1 MAKRKRLSGPN
12 PEYLPEAGIET
23 KAISPTYPESGY
35 RRPAPPI
42 ADVTGESAAT
52 AALNEVSAAWEAAR
66 QKGRL
71 VLEVPLS
78 DVKLDYLVR
87 DRVVEDDDNMQA
99 LMASIVARGQ
109 QTPIEVAE
117 LSDGK
122 YGLISGWRR
131 CSALGRLFDETGE
144 EQFGTVLALLRRPE
158 DSSDAYLSMVEE
170 NEIRAGLSYFERAR
184 IVAKTVD
191 QSVFGSQREALQ
203 VLFANASR
211 AKRSKIGT
219 FQTLVRALDGS
230 LRFPEAIGERL
241 GLQLAKAIDEDNHV
255 AGQIVADL
263 KCSTPKTAEAEQIIL
278 QAALVSTKAK
288 NGSPKGGSKSVKGA
302 SKRLETVKIRPGLEV
317 QTRADGS
324 LVIRASAV
332 KEDSFSALVG
342 WLEQNF

>member
-12 PEYLPEAGIET
+12 PLYLPESGIDN
-23 KAISPTYPESGY
+23 KAISHGFQEGGY

-52 AALNEVSAAWEAAR
+52 AALNEVSAAWEEAR
-66 QKGRL
+66 RKGRL

-99 LMASIVARGQ
+99 LMASINARGQ

-131 CSALGRLFDETGE
+131 CSALSRLFDESGDDR
-144 EQFGTVLALLRRPE
+144 FSTVLALLRRPE

-184 IVAKTVD
+184 IVVKTVD

-219 FQTLVRALDGS
+219 FQTLVRALDGY

-241 GLQLAKAIDEDNHV
+241 GLQLAKAIDGDHSV
-255 AGQIVADL
+255 AAQIVADL
-263 KCSTPKTAEAEQIIL
+263 KHSAPKTAEAEQALL
-278 QAALVSTKAK
+278 QAILVSTKGK
-288 NGSPKGGSKSVKGA
+288 SGPLIGGSKPERFA

-317 QTRADGS
+317 QSRADGS
-324 LVIRASAV
+324 LVIRAGTV
-332 KEDSFSALVG
+332 EEDSFTALIG